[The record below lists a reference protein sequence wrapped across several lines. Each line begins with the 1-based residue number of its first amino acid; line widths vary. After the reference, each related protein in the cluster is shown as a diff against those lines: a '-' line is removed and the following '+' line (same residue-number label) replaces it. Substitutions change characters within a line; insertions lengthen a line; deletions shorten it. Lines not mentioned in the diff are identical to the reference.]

1 MPNLIIRKLHE
12 NGSTLLLF
20 AQDGSDINTNR
31 PFDYVGELEVIG
43 CIATD
48 WFFESFMVDVVELPK
63 SYSLNHAYP
72 NPFNP
77 VTRIN
82 FELPVDSHI
91 SMTIYNLQG
100 RLVTTLSDEI
110 KSAGYHTIT
119 WNASQQ
125 ASGIY
130 FVKMYARDA
139 DMATIGMMTIES
151 YLQIQKL
158 MLVK

>member
-1 MPNLIIRKLHE
+1 MFTDIVGYSSMMSKDESHSLKLLAEH
-12 NGSTLLLF
+12 N
-20 AQDGSDINTNR
+20 
-31 PFDYVGELEVIG
+31 
-43 CIATD
+43 
-48 WFFESFMVDVVELPK
+48 
-63 SYSLNHAYP
+63 
-72 NPFNP
+72 
-77 VTRIN
+77 RIN

-100 RLVTTLSDEI
+100 RLITTLSDEI